1 MRSTQR
7 RDKAALVA
15 RRERRR
21 AADRGELLAAAERS
35 FSRRGYAGASIRE
48 IAAEGGFS
56 VGGVYQLFPGKAELF
71 AAVLDALWREYLAAT
86 RVALTRPTFAGRL
99 AAYTHA
105 SSEFV
110 GARRAFL
117 AIVVAERSAI
127 EGALG
132 GEVGRELAR
141 RRQERRRQ
149 LVQLMKSGVAEGVL
163 RFGDAEFLASAYLG
177 LVTQC
182 QMDALAG
189 PRTLPPADDV
199 VSLFCNGAAVGRHA
213 RRRTST

>member
-1 MRSTQR
+1 MRSTKR
-7 RDKAALVA
+7 SDKAALVA

-48 IAAEGGFS
+48 IAAEAGFS
-56 VGGVYQLFPGKAELF
+56 VGGVYQLFPWKAELF
-71 AAVLDALWREYLAAT
+71 AAVLDALWREYLVAT
-86 RVALTRPTFAGRL
+86 RAALTQPTFAERL

-127 EGALG
+127 EP
-132 GEVGRELAR
+132 
-141 RRQERRRQ
+141 
-149 LVQLMKSGVAEGVL
+149 KS
-163 RFGDAEFLASAYLG
+163 
-177 LVTQC
+177 
-182 QMDALAG
+182 
-189 PRTLPPADDV
+189 PRVPIW
-199 VSLFCNGAAVGRHA
+199 SAVGSSACVAFSSILYGGLTPAIGEFSSQTGVRSKSRA
-213 RRRTST
+213 FLTSRMKCLTRPDPRDDLPA